1 VLVLEA
7 AKVDVVR
14 SVVDVVIAT
23 ARMAKIDIVLAVT
36 FIATSYEINHLCE
49 VCSTTLQLSSQPFYH
64 ISDKQLFIL
73 DLTN

>member
-1 VLVLEA
+1 MLVFEA

-14 SVVDVVIAT
+14 SVAGIVIAT
-23 ARMAKIDIVLAVT
+23 AKMAQIDIVLAVT

-73 DLTN
+73 DLIN